1 MDVNRFTMVSSMD
14 VNRFTMA
21 SSVSG
26 KYVETLGC
34 ILWYLLLVG
43 VIMGR

>member
-1 MDVNRFTMVSSMD
+1 MDVNRFTMASSMD
-14 VNRFTMA
+14 VNRFTMV

-43 VIMGR
+43 CILRR

>member
-1 MDVNRFTMVSSMD
+1 MD

-26 KYVETLGC
+26 SDYGTLGVLIRC
-34 ILWYLLLVG
+34 FMIVG
-43 VIMGR
+43 CV